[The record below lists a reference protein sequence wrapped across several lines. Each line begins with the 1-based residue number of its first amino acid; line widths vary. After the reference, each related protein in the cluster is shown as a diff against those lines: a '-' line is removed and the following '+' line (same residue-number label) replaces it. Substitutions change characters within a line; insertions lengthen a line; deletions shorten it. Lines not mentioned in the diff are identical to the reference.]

1 MAHSPFYFTPENK
14 INFLV
19 GCSITNPVKFL
30 NPLSQV
36 FDKDITQDQR
46 MGVAKLPL
54 IELEPETPKEYELRL
69 LPSDMLKVKD
79 KKDRGTLTIKVSQ

>member
-19 GCSITNPVKFL
+19 GGSITNPVKFL
-30 NPLSQV
+30 NPPSQV

-54 IELEPETPKEYELRL
+54 IELEPETPKEYEFKIASI
-69 LPSDMLKVKD
+69 PGHAKS
-79 KKDRGTLTIKVSQ
+79 